1 MARKNL
7 TAPAAASSGADTGI
21 FTDTNAL
28 TIAGAG
34 VGLVTAGGALFVGAA
49 VAPSQVL
56 GGALAASTLCV
67 GGEVKRRTGSYL
79 PFLDKKEEAPAD
91 TAASAPAAAEPVAA

>member
-1 MARKNL
+1 MATR
-7 TAPAAASSGADTGI
+7 TVSAPDGFSSGADAAL

-56 GGALAASTLCV
+56 GGALAATTLCV

-79 PFLDKKEEAPAD
+79 PFLDKKDEAPAVPQ
-91 TAASAPAAAEPVAA
+91 TVEVAAA

>member
-1 MARKNL
+1 MAFS
-7 TAPAAASSGADTGI
+7 TATHDGYASGAA
-21 FTDTNAL
+21 TDMLSDANAL
-28 TIAGAG
+28 TIGGAA

-67 GGEVKRRTGSYL
+67 AGEVKNRTGSYL
-79 PFLDKKEEAPAD
+79 PFLKDKTSNSDTTEAP
-91 TAASAPAAAEPVAA
+91 APAAA

>member
-1 MARKNL
+1 MATRTVASRA
-7 TAPAAASSGADTGI
+7 TALSGADAALL
-21 FTDTNAL
+21 TDTNAL
-28 TIAGAG
+28 TLAGAG

-56 GGALAASTLCV
+56 GGALAATTLCV

-79 PFLDKKEEAPAD
+79 PFLDKKDEAPAV
-91 TAASAPAAAEPVAA
+91 AATETVEVAAA